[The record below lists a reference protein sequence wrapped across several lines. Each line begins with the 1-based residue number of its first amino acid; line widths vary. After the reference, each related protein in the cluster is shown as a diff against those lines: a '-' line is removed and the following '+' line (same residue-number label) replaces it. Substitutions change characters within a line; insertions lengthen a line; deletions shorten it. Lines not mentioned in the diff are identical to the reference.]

1 MRSGIMASIFLH
13 SAVIV
18 IGIFGLPEIRST
30 PKINNVPMVVEI
42 VPLKLKTN
50 LSGNTKIKKSDSKK
64 KKKPIT
70 KKNSKQIKKKIKK
83 IANKSSISTPPAKMQ
98 KEPKLIIP
106 KTQRI
111 KLKENKIIKRSKKKS
126 EINPNRD
133 LLNKIKPRR
142 KPSSPDRFAMVL
154 RNLEKNLEKPLT
166 PKKKIPEVSKD
177 NLMDRLTKTL
187 VKSPIDYNPTKSSSM
202 SERHLMINIIKRTME
217 PCWNF
222 QAGSKQAED
231 IIVEIKV
238 ELQPDGKVRSA
249 RITNRNYLETDS
261 FRLAAGESALR
272 AVLNPSCQP
281 YKLPVKKYEIWRD
294 LQLIFNP
301 REMLGR

>member
-50 LSGNTKIKKSDSKK
+50 LSENTKIKKSDSKK

-83 IANKSSISTPPAKMQ
+83 ITNKSSISTPPAKMQ

-154 RNLEKNLEKPLT
+154 KNLEKDLEKPLT

-177 NLMDRLTKTL
+177 NLIDRLTKTL
-187 VKSPIDYNPTKSSSM
+187 VKSSIDYNPTKSSSM

-222 QAGSKQAED
+222 QAGSKKAED

-281 YKLPVKKYEIWRD
+281 YKLPVKKYEIWKD

>member
-30 PKINNVPMVVEI
+30 PKVDNVPMVIEI
-42 VPLKLKTN
+42 VPLNLKTN
-50 LSGNTKIKKSDSKK
+50 LSGNAKIKKNVSKK
-64 KKKPIT
+64 TKKLIT
-70 KKNSKQIKKKIKK
+70 KKNSKQIKKKTKK
-83 IANKSSISTPPAKMQ
+83 IANKNSIPTPPANMQ

-106 KTQRI
+106 KKQRI
-111 KLKENKIIKRSKKKS
+111 KLKENKIIKGSKKRS
-126 EINPNRD
+126 GINPNRD

-154 RNLEKNLEKPLT
+154 RNLEKDLENPLT
-166 PKKKIPEVSKD
+166 PKKKIPKVSKD
-177 NLMDRLTKTL
+177 NLIDRLTKTL

-222 QAGSKQAED
+222 QAGSKKAED

-281 YKLPVKKYEIWRD
+281 YKLPVKKYEIWKD

>member
-1 MRSGIMASIFLH
+1 MRSGVLTSIFLH
-13 SAVIV
+13 SAVIA
-18 IGIFGLPEIRST
+18 IGIFGLPEIRHT
-30 PKINNVPMVVEI
+30 PIVESVPMVVEI

-50 LSGNTKIKKSDSKK
+50 LSENSKVKKIQSKK
-64 KKKPIT
+64 KKQLTNKKSSKNT
-70 KKNSKQIKKKIKK
+70 KKNIKK
-83 IANKSSISTPPAKMQ
+83 IINKSSVSKSLPEVQTEPRLIVPTKQ
-98 KEPKLIIP
+98 K
-106 KTQRI
+106 I
-111 KLKENKIIKRSKKKS
+111 KFKRNEVTKKS
-126 EINPNRD
+126 IKKPEMNSDRNN
-133 LLNKIKPRR
+133 LKKIKPRP
-142 KPSSPDRFAMVL
+142 KPNSPDRFAMVL
-154 RNLEKNLEKPLT
+154 KNLEKDLEKSIV
-166 PKKKIPEVSKD
+166 KKKKKLEVNKD

-187 VKSPIDYNPTKSSSM
+187 VKGPIDYNPNKSPSM
-202 SERHLMINIIKRTME
+202 SERHLMINVIKRTME

-238 ELQPDGKVRSA
+238 ELKPNGKVRSA
-249 RITNRNYLETDS
+249 RITNRRYLETDS

-281 YKLPVKKYEIWRD
+281 YKLPAKKYEIWRD

>member
-13 SAVIV
+13 SVVIV

-30 PKINNVPMVVEI
+30 PKVDNVPMVIEI
-42 VPLKLKTN
+42 VPLNLKTN
-50 LSGNTKIKKSDSKK
+50 LSGNDQIKRSDSKK
-64 KKKPIT
+64 TKKPIT

-83 IANKSSISTPPAKMQ
+83 IANKNSILTPPANMQ

-111 KLKENKIIKRSKKKS
+111 KLKENKIIKRPKKRS

-154 RNLEKNLEKPLT
+154 KNLEKDLEKPLT

-177 NLMDRLTKTL
+177 NLIDRLTKTL
-187 VKSPIDYNPTKSSSM
+187 VKSSIDYNPTKSSSM

-222 QAGSKQAED
+222 QAGSKKAED

-281 YKLPVKKYEIWRD
+281 YKLPVKKYEIWKD

>member
-1 MRSGIMASIFLH
+1 MRSSIMASIFLH

-30 PKINNVPMVVEI
+30 PKVDNVPMVIEI
-42 VPLKLKTN
+42 VPLNLKTN
-50 LSGNTKIKKSDSKK
+50 LSGNEKIKKNVAKK
-64 KKKPIT
+64 TKKLLT
-70 KKNSKQIKKKIKK
+70 KKNSKQIKKKTKK
-83 IANKSSISTPPAKMQ
+83 IANKNSIPTPPANMQ

-106 KTQRI
+106 KKQRI
-111 KLKENKIIKRSKKKS
+111 KLKENKIIKGSKKRS

-154 RNLEKNLEKPLT
+154 RNLEKDLENPLT
-166 PKKKIPEVSKD
+166 PKKKIPKVSKD
-177 NLMDRLTKTL
+177 NLIDRLTKTL

-222 QAGSKQAED
+222 QAGSKKAED

-281 YKLPVKKYEIWRD
+281 YKLPVKKYEIWKD

>member
-83 IANKSSISTPPAKMQ
+83 ITNKSSISTPPAKMQ

-166 PKKKIPEVSKD
+166 PKKKIPVVSKD

-301 REMLGR
+301 REMLAR

>member
-1 MRSGIMASIFLH
+1 MDGIA
-13 SAVIV
+13 
-18 IGIFGLPEIRST
+18 
-30 PKINNVPMVVEI
+30 
-42 VPLKLKTN
+42 
-50 LSGNTKIKKSDSKK
+50 
-64 KKKPIT
+64 
-70 KKNSKQIKKKIKK
+70 QKKKI
-83 IANKSSISTPPAKMQ
+83 
-98 KEPKLIIP
+98 
-106 KTQRI
+106 
-111 KLKENKIIKRSKKKS
+111 S
-126 EINPNRD
+126 EVN
-133 LLNKIKPRR
+133 
-142 KPSSPDRFAMVL
+142 
-154 RNLEKNLEKPLT
+154 
-166 PKKKIPEVSKD
+166 KD

-187 VKSPIDYNPTKSSSM
+187 VKSPIDYNPDKSSSM
-202 SERHLMINIIKRTME
+202 SERHSMINVIKKTME

-281 YKLPVKKYEIWRD
+281 YNLPAKRYEIWRD
-294 LQLIFNP
+294 LELIFNP

>member
-166 PKKKIPEVSKD
+166 PKKKIPVVSKD

>member
-30 PKINNVPMVVEI
+30 PKVDNVPMVIEI
-42 VPLKLKTN
+42 VPLNLKTN
-50 LSGNTKIKKSDSKK
+50 LSGNEKIKKNVAKK
-64 KKKPIT
+64 TKKLLT
-70 KKNSKQIKKKIKK
+70 KKNSKQIKKKTKK
-83 IANKSSISTPPAKMQ
+83 IANKNSIPTPPANMQ

-106 KTQRI
+106 KKQRI
-111 KLKENKIIKRSKKKS
+111 KLKENKIIKGSKKRS
-126 EINPNRD
+126 GINPNRD

-154 RNLEKNLEKPLT
+154 RNLEKDLENPLT
-166 PKKKIPEVSKD
+166 PKKKIPKVSKD
-177 NLMDRLTKTL
+177 NLIDRLTKTL

-222 QAGSKQAED
+222 QAGSKKAED

-281 YKLPVKKYEIWRD
+281 YKLPVKKYEIWKD

>member
-30 PKINNVPMVVEI
+30 PKVDNVPMVIEI
-42 VPLKLKTN
+42 VPLNLKTN
-50 LSGNTKIKKSDSKK
+50 LSGNAKINKNVSKK
-64 KKKPIT
+64 TKKPIT

-83 IANKSSISTPPAKMQ
+83 IANKNSISMPSANMQ

-111 KLKENKIIKRSKKKS
+111 KLKENKIIKRSKKRS

-142 KPSSPDRFAMVL
+142 KPRSPDRFAMVL
-154 RNLEKNLEKPLT
+154 RNLEKDLENPLS
-166 PKKKIPEVSKD
+166 PKKKIPEVKKD
-177 NLMDRLTKTL
+177 NLIDRLTKTL
-187 VKSPIDYNPTKSSSM
+187 VKNPIDYNPTKSSSM

-222 QAGSKQAED
+222 QAGSKKAED

-249 RITNRNYLETDS
+249 RITNRNYLETNS

-281 YKLPVKKYEIWRD
+281 YKLPVKKYEIWKD

>member
-1 MRSGIMASIFLH
+1 MRSSIMASIFLH

-18 IGIFGLPEIRST
+18 IGIFGLPEIRSA
-30 PKINNVPMVVEI
+30 PKVDNVPMVIEI
-42 VPLKLKTN
+42 VPLNLKTN
-50 LSGNTKIKKSDSKK
+50 LSGNAKIKKNVSKK
-64 KKKPIT
+64 TKKLIT
-70 KKNSKQIKKKIKK
+70 KKNSKQIKKKTKK
-83 IANKSSISTPPAKMQ
+83 IANKNSIPTPPANMQ

-106 KTQRI
+106 KKQRI
-111 KLKENKIIKRSKKKS
+111 KLKENKIIKGSKKRS

-154 RNLEKNLEKPLT
+154 RNLEKDLENPLT
-166 PKKKIPEVSKD
+166 PKKKIPKVSKD
-177 NLMDRLTKTL
+177 NLIDRLTKTL

-222 QAGSKQAED
+222 QAGSKKAED

-281 YKLPVKKYEIWRD
+281 YKLPVKKYEIWKD

>member
-50 LSGNTKIKKSDSKK
+50 LSENTKIKKSDSKK

-83 IANKSSISTPPAKMQ
+83 ITNKSSISTPPAKMQ

-166 PKKKIPEVSKD
+166 PKKKIPVVSKD

>member
-30 PKINNVPMVVEI
+30 PKIDNVPMVIEI
-42 VPLKLKTN
+42 VPLNLKTN
-50 LSGNTKIKKSDSKK
+50 LSGNAKIKKNVSKK
-64 KKKPIT
+64 TKKLIT
-70 KKNSKQIKKKIKK
+70 KKNSKQIKKKPKK
-83 IANKSSISTPPAKMQ
+83 IANKNSISTPPANMQ
-98 KEPKLIIP
+98 EEPKLIIP

-111 KLKENKIIKRSKKKS
+111 KLKENKIIKGSKKRS

-154 RNLEKNLEKPLT
+154 RNLEKDLENPLT

-177 NLMDRLTKTL
+177 NLIDRLTKSL
-187 VKSPIDYNPTKSSSM
+187 VKSPIDYNPSKSSSM

-222 QAGSKQAED
+222 QAGSKKAED